1 LNLTV
6 AGGRSVLKIRYQK
19 ILGVVLLCIAT
30 MILVSLISFDAED
43 YHSLVSTGHVNNVI
57 GPIGAWI
64 AYIVRSLF
72 GITSYIV
79 VPVLIIS
86 GIFLFKNEW
95 VRNPSEKS
103 IFLLFLAI
111 SSSAVVSFFVR
122 DIPQLSGGHAGLHIL
137 NISNIL
143 FGKTV
148 SVIVISGI
156 NLFAAVLLLIMV
168 FSPEGKWHEAFTGF
182 PRRMRNF
189 LNFFSSV
196 KNRRNIFE
204 DGGDTPGRKFPWITK
219 KKIIVY
225 ETEKPWLSFDSVH
238 ANDLPGS
245 PVTKDRMLLTDD
257 SAVETSIE
265 NNALAS
271 ADMIEEDADVVLNR
285 GEYSIQNKEE
295 SDNNQ
300 HTVYSFKDIPDDD
313 SYHYRNPSTEAQSPG
328 IDEFDKVEE
337 SAEDHELSARSALFD
352 DAMNAEN
359 LTGPVFENIPINE
372 EYSIPTSF
380 LISTKPPDSES
391 WKNEI
396 RRNSI
401 LLKKMLA
408 EFGIESDVVNVNRGP
423 VITLYEMQIA
433 PGIKVTRIVSLA
445 DDIAMALAAHR
456 VRIVA
461 PIPGKSAIGVEIPN
475 RYRETVTLGDIVKS
489 EEFQTFEGS
498 LVVALGKDILGNP
511 VMLDLKRLP
520 HLLIAGATGSGKS
533 VCVNSIITSLL
544 YNYDP
549 NYLRFIMID
558 PKMVELQLYN
568 GLPHLLTPVIVDP
581 FVTPMV
587 LKWTM
592 HEMERRYCLLSE
604 MNTRDIERY
613 NEKIELYGNRLEKLP
628 YIVTIIDEMADL
640 IMTSKEIEGYITRI
654 AQKARAVG
662 IHLVVATQRPS
673 VDIITGIIKANFPA
687 RIAFQTA
694 QKTDSRTIIDQ
705 NGAEKLLGRGD
716 MLYQSPTSSFP
727 IRIQGGFI
735 TEEEIERVVAHLC
748 RLGKASYIDIEQT
761 LYEAEES
768 KDLDEASDELFQEAL
783 KIVEETRKASASY
796 LQRRLSIGYN
806 RAARI
811 IEKMEE
817 KGYIGP
823 QIGSK
828 PREVLI

>member
-1 LNLTV
+1 
-6 AGGRSVLKIRYQK
+6 
-19 ILGVVLLCIAT
+19 

-64 AYIVRSLF
+64 AYIVKSLF

-86 GIFLFKNEW
+86 GIFLFNNEW

-103 IFLLFLAI
+103 ILLLFLAI

-137 NISNIL
+137 NSSNIL

-148 SVIVISGI
+148 SVILISGV
-156 NLFAAVLLLIMV
+156 NLLAAVLLLIMV
-168 FSPEGKWHEAFTGF
+168 FSPEGKWHVAFTGF
-182 PRRMRNF
+182 SSRIRYF

-204 DGGDTPGRKFPWITK
+204 GAGDTPGRKFPWITR

-238 ANDLPGS
+238 VNDLPGS

-265 NNALAS
+265 SNALAS

-300 HTVYSFKDIPDDD
+300 YTAYSFNDIPDDD
-313 SYHYRNPSTEAQSPG
+313 SYNYRNPSTEAQSPG
-328 IDEFDKVEE
+328 IDEFDAVEE
-337 SAEDHELSARSALFD
+337 SAGDHELPARSALFD

-359 LTGPVFENIPINE
+359 FTGPVFEKIPINE

-423 VITLYEMQIA
+423 VLTLYEMQIA

-461 PIPGKSAIGVEIPN
+461 PIPGKSAIGVDPRAE
-475 RYRETVTLGDIVKS
+475 VK
-489 EEFQTFEGS
+489 
-498 LVVALGKDILGNP
+498 N
-511 VMLDLKRLP
+511 
-520 HLLIAGATGSGKS
+520 
-533 VCVNSIITSLL
+533 
-544 YNYDP
+544 
-549 NYLRFIMID
+549 
-558 PKMVELQLYN
+558 
-568 GLPHLLTPVIVDP
+568 
-581 FVTPMV
+581 
-587 LKWTM
+587 
-592 HEMERRYCLLSE
+592 
-604 MNTRDIERY
+604 
-613 NEKIELYGNRLEKLP
+613 
-628 YIVTIIDEMADL
+628 
-640 IMTSKEIEGYITRI
+640 
-654 AQKARAVG
+654 
-662 IHLVVATQRPS
+662 
-673 VDIITGIIKANFPA
+673 
-687 RIAFQTA
+687 
-694 QKTDSRTIIDQ
+694 
-705 NGAEKLLGRGD
+705 LGRGD
-716 MLYQSPTSSFP
+716 ARRSPGAHHRDRPPGRDPLLRRQPARPAGSARDRRRPVPRRASPHRGDTRRARASRVPTSPATSTSTATCSRRSSCAITSPT
-727 IRIQGGFI
+727 
-735 TEEEIERVVAHLC
+735 
-748 RLGKASYIDIEQT
+748 
-761 LYEAEES
+761 
-768 KDLDEASDELFQEAL
+768 
-783 KIVEETRKASASY
+783 
-796 LQRRLSIGYN
+796 
-806 RAARI
+806 
-811 IEKMEE
+811 
-817 KGYIGP
+817 
-823 QIGSK
+823 
-828 PREVLI
+828 